1 MNDAHAQH
9 GPDTIK
15 PYLVVFG
22 ALSVFTVVS
31 FVVNYFVRD
40 HHIAAMTGFVIILS
54 VAVVKALL
62 VCAYFMHLKWDWSRL
77 YFLIIPAMVLAPML
91 VFAVI
96 LLMYARGTLGTQH
109 STMIELTGLYWHF
122 VDIVWIFLFPLL
134 YLV

>member
-1 MNDAHAQH
+1 MNDAHAHHH

-22 ALSVFTVVS
+22 ALSVFTLVS

-40 HHIAAMTGFVIILS
+40 HHIAAMTGFIIILS

-91 VFAVI
+91 VFA
-96 LLMYARGTLGTQH
+96 
-109 STMIELTGLYWHF
+109 LTPDLVLYWSN
-122 VDIVWIFLFPLL
+122 LL
-134 YLV
+134 GWHAPPIK